1 MSSDY
6 PQNFDELF
14 RKAVLEWAE
23 HAQKESGSE
32 KDKPIDFPKVLPEAM
47 QDAIKQFGEQI
58 RMLDENIK
66 ACEEAGSVN
75 ESAAGAST
83 DSNFTPQFLFGAD
96 LQKVRQE
103 MAKKGDKFEDK
114 AEMANLN
121 AENVSASL
129 NIGNTDAESK
139 KMADERSDK
148 ADSAKAEHK
157 NCADASPSEV
167 SQKESEVPETNRS
180 CPDFSAYPLEN
191 LFNDGQDTEN
201 DRSDKINLDDQLTP
215 RQVVEALDRYIVGQE
230 RAKKAVAVALRNRYR
245 REKLHSELRE
255 EIIPKNI
262 LMVGPT
268 GVGKT
273 EIARRLAKLVGA
285 PFLKV
290 EATKYT
296 EVGYVG
302 RDVESMI
309 RDLAMVGVRMI
320 ERERLGKVKYEAR
333 KAALERLLDGLQGRE
348 AKSSDAHHH
357 IFDMFGNKSSK
368 AKKSNLNSDLASLGR
383 AELYERL
390 YKGELNDRLVE
401 VELEEES
408 SQEVQVVTG
417 DSEEIGVSF
426 QDFFG
431 SILPKKRSTHKLPVQ
446 RAFQMLESEEAKKL
460 VDGDDI
466 KRAAVELIENQAI
479 VFLDELDKVAD
490 REGSSHGP
498 DVSRE
503 GVQRDILPVVEGCS
517 VNTKIGPIRTD
528 HILFIA
534 AGAFHETKPSD
545 LIPEL
550 QGRFPIRVTLDNLK
564 EEDFKR
570 ILTEPKNSLTRQYK
584 ELLSTEGIEVEFT
597 DEAIDELASM
607 ACQVNEQNE
616 NIGARR
622 LHTLLERVLEKISF
636 EAPEMEKGPVV
647 IDREYVLAELK
658 DICQSRDLSRF
669 IL

>member
-1 MSSDY
+1 MSSDD

-14 RKAVLEWAE
+14 QR
-23 HAQKESGSE
+23 
-32 KDKPIDFPKVLPEAM
+32 
-47 QDAIKQFGEQI
+47 IKQELHGLYDMGENPAQVQQLMVEAVQD
-58 RMLDENIK
+58 MLKQSADQSQKFQENIK
-66 ACEEAGSVN
+66 ACQEAISSISPHLEAEGNTSSS
-75 ESAAGAST
+75 SA
-83 DSNFTPQFLFGAD
+83 PQFLFGAD
-96 LQKVRQE
+96 LEKFRQE
-103 MAKKGDKFEDK
+103 MEKKQKEVTKVGEQTETADHLDKIGLSKSAEPKKEREEDDHSSTK
-114 AEMANLN
+114 
-121 AENVSASL
+121 
-129 NIGNTDAESK
+129 AESK
-139 KMADERSDK
+139 ADGSIGLTEKEKNEPK
-148 ADSAKAEHK
+148 ATETD
-157 NCADASPSEV
+157 
-167 SQKESEVPETNRS
+167 ESK
-180 CPDFSAYPLEN
+180 PDFTAYPLEN
-191 LFNDGQDTEN
+191 LFSGCQGEDH
-201 DRSDKINLDDQLTP
+201 DRADKINLDDQLTP

-230 RAKKAVAVALRNRYR
+230 QAKKAVAISLRNRYR
-245 REKLHSELRE
+245 REKLQSELRE

-273 EIARRLAKLVGA
+273 EIARRLAKLMGA

-309 RDLAMVGVRMI
+309 RDLALVGMRMV
-320 ERERLGKVKYEAR
+320 ERERLSKVKHEAR
-333 KAALERLLDGLQGRE
+333 EAALARLLDSLQGR
-348 AKSSDAHHH
+348 KPNIKNTGNRS
-357 IFDMFGNKSSK
+357 IFEEVFGRKGDNKQSV
-368 AKKSNLNSDLASLGR
+368 NLNPDLASLSR

-390 YKGELNDRLVE
+390 YKGQLDDRLVE
-401 VELEEES
+401 IELEGES
-408 SQEVQVVTG
+408 SPEVQVITG
-417 DSEEIGVSF
+417 DSEELGVNF
-426 QDFFG
+426 QDILG
-431 SILPKKRSTHKLPVQ
+431 PMLPKKYSHHKLPVQ
-446 RAFQMLESEEAKKL
+446 RAFQMLEAEEAKKL

-466 KRAAVELIENQAI
+466 KQAAVELIENQAI
-479 VFLDELDKVAD
+479 IFLDELDKIAD
-490 REGSSHGP
+490 REGSKSGP

-503 GVQRDILPVVEGCS
+503 GVQRDILPIVEGCS

-550 QGRFPIRVTLDNLK
+550 QGRFPIRVTLDSLK
-564 EEDFKR
+564 KEDFKR

-584 ELLSTEGIEVEFT
+584 ELLSTEGVDVEFT

-636 EAPEMEKGPVV
+636 EAPEMEKGQFV
-647 IDREYVLAELK
+647 IDRDYVLAELN